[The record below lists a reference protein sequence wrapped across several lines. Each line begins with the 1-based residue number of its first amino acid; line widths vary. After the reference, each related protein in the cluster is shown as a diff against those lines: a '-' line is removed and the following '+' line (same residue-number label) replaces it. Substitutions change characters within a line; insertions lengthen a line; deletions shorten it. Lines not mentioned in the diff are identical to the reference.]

1 MTISLFINDERGVL
15 EPQNDLFAT
24 ALLVIGFVVFAALMS
39 KAYLTY
45 DEHSFALENYEEASR
60 IAQAIASDELL
71 HTTNTGTG
79 TGIISASALDRINT
93 PASDETM
100 RDMLFSGFTGNFEF
114 SVEIVT
120 DDEKYRWTIEQMPSG
135 ITNGDVIAASVPV
148 VIELNPAE
156 SVAGTLTVKM
166 SKRGWI

>member
-1 MTISLFINDERGVL
+1 MSLFISDERGLL

-24 ALLVIGFVVFAALMS
+24 ALLVIGFVVFAAIMS

-71 HTTNTGTG
+71 HTTRS
-79 TGIISASALDRINT
+79 GIISASVLDRINT
-93 PASDETM
+93 PASDGTV
-100 RDMLFSGFTGNFEF
+100 RDMLFSSFSGNFEF
-114 SVEIVT
+114 SVEVVT
-120 DDEKYRWTIEQMPSG
+120 DDEKHQWTIEQRPTG
-135 ITNGDVIAASVPV
+135 TAKGDVIAASVPV

-166 SKRGWI
+166 KKRGWI

>member
-1 MTISLFINDERGVL
+1 MTISLFINDERGLL

-24 ALLVIGFVVFAALMS
+24 ALLVIGFVVFAAIMS

-45 DEHSFALENYEEASR
+45 DENSFALENYEEVSR

-71 HTTNTGTG
+71 LTTNSRL
-79 TGIISASALDRINT
+79 ISASVLDRINT

-100 RDMLFSGFTGNFEF
+100 RDMLFSGFSGNFEF
-114 SVEIVT
+114 SVDIVS
-120 DDEKYRWTIEQMPSG
+120 DDGKHQWTIEQTS
-135 ITNGDVIAASVPV
+135 TANGDVISASVPV

-156 SVAGTLTVKM
+156 SIAGTLTVKM
-166 SKRGWI
+166 KKRGWI

>member
-1 MTISLFINDERGVL
+1 MTISLFINDERGLL

-24 ALLVIGFVVFAALMS
+24 ALLVIGFVVFAAIMS

-45 DEHSFALENYEEASR
+45 DENSFALENYEEVSR

-71 HTTNTGTG
+71 LTTNSHL
-79 TGIISASALDRINT
+79 ISASVLDRINT

-100 RDMLFSGFTGNFEF
+100 RDMLFSSFSGNFEF
-114 SVEIVT
+114 SVEIAT
-120 DDEKYRWTIEQMPSG
+120 DDGKHQWTIEQRPTG
-135 ITNGDVIAASVPV
+135 TANGDVIAASVPV

-166 SKRGWI
+166 RKRGWI

>member
-1 MTISLFINDERGVL
+1 MSLFINDERGLL

-24 ALLVIGFVVFAALMS
+24 ALLVIGFVVFAAIMS
-39 KAYLTY
+39 KAYITY

-60 IAQAIASDELL
+60 IAQAVSSDELL
-71 HTTNTGTG
+71 HTTRS
-79 TGIISASALDRINT
+79 GIISASVLDRINT

-100 RDMLFSGFTGNFEF
+100 RDMLFSGFSGNFEF
-114 SVEIVT
+114 SVEVVT
-120 DDEKYRWTIEQMPSG
+120 DDGKYRWTIEQRPTG
-135 ITNGDVIAASVPV
+135 TADGDVIAASVPV

-166 SKRGWI
+166 KKRGWI

>member
-1 MTISLFINDERGVL
+1 MSLFINDERGVL

-24 ALLVIGFVVFAALMS
+24 ALLVIGFVVFAAIMS

-71 HTTNTGTG
+71 HTTRS
-79 TGIISASALDRINT
+79 GIISASVLDRIST
-93 PASDETM
+93 PASDENM

-120 DDEKYRWTIEQMPSG
+120 DDEKYRWTIEQIPSG
-135 ITNGDVIAASVPV
+135 IANGDVIAASVPV
-148 VIELNPAE
+148 VIELNSAE

-166 SKRGWI
+166 RKRGWS